1 MSDIDRLYRLADL
14 YSDERLAMQEQ
25 EDLSSLM
32 DSPTSRLS
40 KTSNRASADSQTS
53 NTSLSTYFTYA
64 KDESDNI
71 TKYVKRHLERT
82 YKEDVKT
89 WTPAMVA
96 EFG

>member
-1 MSDIDRLYRLADL
+1 MN
-14 YSDERLAMQEQ
+14 Q
-25 EDLSSLM
+25 
-32 DSPTSRLS
+32 SRL
-40 KTSNRASADSQTS
+40 KVRLLHGGDDETS

-64 KDESDNI
+64 KDESNNI

-96 EFG
+96 EFVRELMWASV